1 LEVKAF
7 AIDLDGT
14 MTDTAGIVNLNAA
27 YATKWLQNAGY
38 EIIFVSGKS
47 SQEAFALASFLGTTK
62 IAVGENGGVVQ
73 IGPNDL
79 VLLGDKTYPLV
90 AYGYLAERVKNV
102 KLKSVFP
109 RFTEVVMERT
119 FDFNKG
125 LDILEESKYPVYL
138 SDSLYGYHI
147 TLRGVDKAKGLR
159 EALKYIKIKP
169 ENCVAIGDSQ
179 TDIPM
184 FRMCGYSVAVGNASD
199 DVKAEAKFST
209 YAENGDGAFEA
220 LEYVAERFLKVKL
233 GELPRK

>member
-1 LEVKAF
+1 MEIKAF

-14 MTDTAGIVNLNAA
+14 MTDTAGRVNLDAA
-27 YATKWLQNAGY
+27 YATKWLYNAGY

-47 SQEAFALASFLGTTK
+47 SQEVFALASFLGTTK
-62 IAVGENGGVVQ
+62 VAVGENGGVVQ
-73 IGPNDL
+73 IGPNDM
-79 VLLGDKTYPLV
+79 VLLGDKTHPLA

-102 KLKSVFP
+102 KLKSVYP

-119 FDFNKG
+119 FDFTKG
-125 LDILEESKYPVYL
+125 LDVIEDSKYPVYL

-147 TLRGVDKAKGLR
+147 TLRGIDKARGLR
-159 EALKYIKIKP
+159 EALKFIKVKP

-184 FRMCGYSVAVGNASD
+184 FKMCGYSIAVGNATD
-199 DVKAEAKFST
+199 DVKAEAKFSA
-209 YAENGDGAFEA
+209 YAENGDGTVEA
-220 LEYVAERFLKVKL
+220 LEYVTERFLKVKL